1 VSEGVSFGVVIPT
14 YGDYA
19 SPDAITELVARSE
32 ELGFENIWFADRAA
46 VPSYAL
52 AFCDPNWYESLACV
66 FTALGA
72 TSRIR
77 VGTDVLVLPYREP
90 LLLARMTAT
99 AARLSH
105 GRLVLGVG
113 VGYLKGEFAALEVDI
128 SQRGAITD
136 EYLTILR
143 QAWAADNPISHT
155 GAHRSYADIN
165 SGPALDGDAIPVW
178 VGGNHP
184 AAFTRAARFGDGWH
198 PLFPTPDDYASGRA
212 AIERALAANGRD
224 AGAFSWSYSC
234 PETKILDESGATHVS
249 YTYEAAGE
257 IPDDFTYAPP
267 TPTAD
272 DGRPRFLGTVD
283 EVSGDIA
290 QFVDAG
296 VRHFALRFFAGS
308 PGFGVDQFEA
318 QLERFADEVAPRFGA

>member
-1 VSEGVSFGVVIPT
+1 
-14 YGDYA
+14 
-19 SPDAITELVARSE
+19 
-32 ELGFENIWFADRAA
+32 
-46 VPSYAL
+46 
-52 AFCDPNWYESLACV
+52 V

-143 QAWAADNPISHT
+143 QAWEADNPISHA
-155 GAHRSYADIN
+155 GAHRSYADVN
-165 SGPALDGDAIPVW
+165 SGPALHGDAIPVW

-184 AAFTRAARFGDGWH
+184 AAFARAARFGDGWH
-198 PLFPTPDDYASGRA
+198 PLFPTPDDYATGRA
-212 AIERALAANGRD
+212 AIEHELAANGRD

-234 PETKILDESGATHVS
+234 PETKLLDESGVTRVS

-283 EVSGDIA
+283 EVGDDIA

-308 PGFGVDQFEA
+308 PGFGVDQFVA
-318 QLERFADEVAPRFGA
+318 QLERFAGEVAPRFGA

>member
-1 VSEGVSFGVVIPT
+1 MSSDVTFGVVIPT
-14 YGDYA
+14 YGQYA
-19 SPDAITELVARSE
+19 DPGAIAALIARSE
-32 ELGFENIWFADRAA
+32 ELGFANIWFADRAA

-155 GAHRSYADIN
+155 GTHRSYTDVN
-165 SGPALDGDAIPVW
+165 SGPELQGDAIPVW

-184 AAFTRAARFGDGWH
+184 AAFARAARFGDGWH
-198 PLFPTPDDYASGRA
+198 PLFPGPDEYARGRA
-212 AIERALAANGRD
+212 AIERALEANGRD
-224 AGAFSWSYSC
+224 RAGFAWSYSC
-234 PETKILDESGATHVS
+234 PETKLLDESGVTRVS
-249 YTYEAAGE
+249 YTYEAVGE

-267 TPTAD
+267 TPSAD
-272 DGRPRFLGTVD
+272 DGRPRFLGSVD
-283 EVSGDIA
+283 EVSEDIA
-290 QFVDAG
+290 QFVAAG
-296 VRHFALRFFAGS
+296 VGHFALRFFAGS
-308 PGFGVDQFEA
+308 PGFGVEQFVA
-318 QLERFADEVAPRFGA
+318 QLERFASEVAPRFGA